1 MASSGSGAS
10 LAPEPAANEGGTAT
24 VGSLIASARAGDRTA
39 FGTLIEDHYDL
50 IYRTAYKW
58 AGNKADAEDVAQD
71 VCLKLASALAGF
83 DGRSTFS
90 TWLYRITLNAV
101 RDLQRARGRR
111 GRQVMA
117 LTRVSPEDHLPDQE
131 EAATLSQLWRAVRG
145 LPEKQRDAV
154 LLVYAEDLNHA
165 AAAEIMGCKEATV
178 SWHIFEAKRAL
189 KGLL

>member
-1 MASSGSGAS
+1 MA
-10 LAPEPAANEGGTAT
+10 LEPAADEGGTAT
-24 VGSLIASARAGDRTA
+24 VGALIARARAGDRTA

-71 VCLKLASALAGF
+71 VCVKLASALAGF

-111 GRQVMA
+111 GRQVLA
-117 LTRVSPEDHLPDQE
+117 LTRVSPEDHPPDQE
-131 EAATLSQLWRAVRG
+131 EAATLSQLWRAVRA